1 VDEKKP
7 RNVSLFGPLLLVF
20 IGCILL
26 LNTLGM
32 LEWSIWWQILRLWP
46 VLLIAAGLEL
56 LIGRRSAWGSLL
68 AAVLAVAVLV
78 GALWLVRS
86 DSLTTSLPS
95 EEIRQPLGTVTQAKI
110 VIEPGVGTLYIEAS
124 PESANLV
131 EGQINIGQGEDLVQD
146 FSQEGTRATYQL
158 TTGGE
163 AWIPFTGG
171 WDERRVWEL
180 GLSPGAALDLESG
193 LGVGNSELDLTGL
206 ALSSLKATTG
216 VGRMEV
222 LLPAEGRLQAQV
234 DGAIGITVIVIPEG
248 MAVRVQA
255 DTALAARD
263 LPEGYEEEQDGVYV
277 SPGYATAENRV
288 DLELTQ
294 AIGAVEIRLQD

>member
-7 RNVSLFGPLLLVF
+7 RNANLFGPLLLIF
-20 IGCILL
+20 IGCIFL

-68 AAVLAVAVLV
+68 AAVLAMAVLV

-86 DSLTTSLPS
+86 HTLTTSLPS
-95 EEIRQPLGTVTQAKI
+95 EEIRQPLGSVTQAKI
-110 VIEPGVGTLYIEAS
+110 VIEPGVGTLRIEAS
-124 PESANLV
+124 PESASLV
-131 EGQINIGQGEDLVQD
+131 EGQINVGRAEDVVQA
-146 FSQEGTRATYQL
+146 FSQEGNRATYQL

-171 WDERRVWEL
+171 WDERRVWDL
-180 GLSPGAALDLESG
+180 GLSPGATLDLESS
-193 LGVGNSELDLTGL
+193 LGVGSSELDLTGL
-206 ALSSLKATTG
+206 ALSSLMATTG
-216 VGRMEV
+216 IGRMEV
-222 LLPAEGRLQAQV
+222 LLPAEGRFQAQV
-234 DGAIGITVIVIPEG
+234 DGAIGMTVIVIPEG
-248 MAVRVQA
+248 MAARIQA
-255 DTALAARD
+255 DTALASRKV
-263 LPEGYEEEQDGVYV
+263 PEGYEEQQDGVYV

-288 DLELTQ
+288 DLVLTQ
-294 AIGAVEIRLQD
+294 ALGAVEIRPQD